1 MNLDDKELSDLA
13 SDEPSDTSFSGD
25 KQVAVGLDPEQLVV
39 NQLSHQVDIDGTSL
53 YPSVPQLVLQQYGGY
68 TIEPN
73 PDAAPSVEQGTTEIK
88 RDARGRKR
96 SRPIST
102 APKRNLSAYM
112 FFANCHRPYVRKIYP
127 EVNTPD
133 ITRILGR
140 MWMDASKE
148 EKKIYEELAEKDKE
162 RYHNEKKLQ
171 QMLPRDVD
179 DEGDRKPRK
188 KRLKKDPTAP
198 KRNSSA
204 YIFYSNEKRHELK
217 RNNPE
222 LSFSDIAKILSKQWK
237 NASAEDR
244 RPYEEMARSDKH
256 RYFSQK
262 KEYDDHHK
270 VKALPAPEQPLQ
282 IAPGEVNLALSQLA
296 QYNPLIFQTLMN
308 SAGLKDMFNLPAE
321 DPNNVSY
328 NAQLAEAQQHN
339 LAVSSTSL
347 MMPSF
352 ALNMSNGGNS
362 LNQSIDLDSNGLN
375 LSSNN
380 LNINNVLYD
389 T

>member
-73 PDAAPSVEQGTTEIK
+73 PDAAPSVEQGTIEIK

-96 SRPIST
+96 TRPIST

-148 EKKIYEELAEKDKE
+148 EKKVI
-162 RYHNEKKLQ
+162 
-171 QMLPRDVD
+171 
-179 DEGDRKPRK
+179 
-188 KRLKKDPTAP
+188 
-198 KRNSSA
+198 
-204 YIFYSNEKRHELK
+204 
-217 RNNPE
+217 
-222 LSFSDIAKILSKQWK
+222 SK
-237 NASAEDR
+237 
-244 RPYEEMARSDKH
+244 
-256 RYFSQK
+256 
-262 KEYDDHHK
+262 
-270 VKALPAPEQPLQ
+270 
-282 IAPGEVNLALSQLA
+282 
-296 QYNPLIFQTLMN
+296 
-308 SAGLKDMFNLPAE
+308 
-321 DPNNVSY
+321 
-328 NAQLAEAQQHN
+328 
-339 LAVSSTSL
+339 
-347 MMPSF
+347 
-352 ALNMSNGGNS
+352 
-362 LNQSIDLDSNGLN
+362 
-375 LSSNN
+375 
-380 LNINNVLYD
+380 
-389 T
+389 